1 MCKMWH
7 KLPFFPEISRK
18 KGVHLLYH
26 HHQHFNVGSTLF
38 QRCVENKTKC
48 NVGFSTLQN
57 FDTTSVPDIDS
68 NLYQR
73 CFNLASTLVKTILN
87 LIGLVMIMDME
98 IGE

>member
-1 MCKMWH
+1 MGKMCH
-7 KLPFFPEISRK
+7 FFREISRK

-38 QRCVENKTKC
+38 QCCVENKTKY
-48 NVGFSTLQN
+48 NVGFSTFQN
-57 FDTTSVPDIDS
+57 FDTTSVPDNDL

-87 LIGLVMIMDME
+87 LIGLVVIMNMQIDE
-98 IGE
+98 